1 MIRQPLE
8 TRPSKSFAM
17 AVTLLKPPNACS
29 IQAGPS
35 SDKRRNWPRSV
46 KACGSDTTIP
56 RIASMQTWASTQPA
70 RDLNTWTT
78 VKVKSKSKKTMGE
91 KSRLPCLRLVA
102 LSCSSFFQPKSCC
115 KLPNK
120 FPVPSAVLD
129 EAMGANGLSSYRS
142 LLWTPGISWISLNDI
157 ILLLSAKIICCFW
170 NSASSYNAWRD
181 LWPPGT
187 GWSIWATFRL
197 DSACLAHF
205 TSVQWLHSFSIPS
218 PFHYST
224 IPIPESCHKS
234 FSPTLWAFGCVSH
247 DRPQAAAFLA
257 LSCLK
262 AWWKFYF
269 TALLTLLTLTC
280 GSEMLQTD
288 SWGTAGNICLPH
300 KSLHAQNPRN
310 CTIENRRSSTALS
323 SPKSQAKGRLEH
335 RQWSQI
341 FHRITLWSHGKHD
354 LTKWS
359 GVQRDGD
366 THILYNLS
374 FQAAGG

>member
-1 MIRQPLE
+1 MTSSYFWAQNHLLLLKFRFFLQCVERSVTTRDWMINLSCNVQTGFSVSCTLHV
-8 TRPSKSFAM
+8 KSAM
-17 AVTLLKPPNACS
+17 TTLL
-29 IQAGPS
+29 Q
-35 SDKRRNWPRSV
+35 
-46 KACGSDTTIP
+46 
-56 RIASMQTWASTQPA
+56 
-70 RDLNTWTT
+70 
-78 VKVKSKSKKTMGE
+78 
-91 KSRLPCLRLVA
+91 
-102 LSCSSFFQPKSCC
+102 
-115 KLPNK
+115 
-120 FPVPSAVLD
+120 
-129 EAMGANGLSSYRS
+129 
-142 LLWTPGISWISLNDI
+142 
-157 ILLLSAKIICCFW
+157 
-170 NSASSYNAWRD
+170 
-181 LWPPGT
+181 
-187 GWSIWATFRL
+187 
-197 DSACLAHF
+197 H
-205 TSVQWLHSFSIPS
+205 S

-374 FQAAGG
+374 FQASGG

>member
-1 MIRQPLE
+1 MACRARGPYCGLLE
-8 TRPSKSFAM
+8 SPGYLWMT
-17 AVTLLKPPNACS
+17 
-29 IQAGPS
+29 
-35 SDKRRNWPRSV
+35 
-46 KACGSDTTIP
+46 
-56 RIASMQTWASTQPA
+56 
-70 RDLNTWTT
+70 
-78 VKVKSKSKKTMGE
+78 
-91 KSRLPCLRLVA
+91 
-102 LSCSSFFQPKSCC
+102 
-115 KLPNK
+115 
-120 FPVPSAVLD
+120 
-129 EAMGANGLSSYRS
+129 SSYFER
-142 LLWTPGISWISLNDI
+142 
-157 ILLLSAKIICCFW
+157 KIICCFW

-205 TSVQWLHSFSIPS
+205 TSRVQWLHSFSIPS

-234 FSPTLWAFGCVSH
+234 FSPALWAFGCVSH

-374 FQAAGG
+374 FQASGG